1 MPTPTIRLRITD
13 RLSALIERVWK
24 AAPELR
30 DDFPATALNAF
41 ALYAEYREGRPSMF
55 GASKTISQD
64 QPLTNSQEVLET
76 STAPL
81 EPLQDTL
88 NSPGGEAEV
97 NSDDE
102 WA

>member
-1 MPTPTIRLRITD
+1 MPTPTIRLRVTE
-13 RLSALIERVWK
+13 RLAALIERVWK

-30 DDFPATALNAF
+30 DDFPATVLNAF

-55 GASKTISQD
+55 GASKATPQD
-64 QPLTNSQEVLET
+64 QPPANSPEVLGT